1 MTRWLPSSAR
11 SAGPVAPRIPGR
23 GPPRSHASLSASS
36 AGSGAGPGVR
46 RSAPARR
53 RPALR
58 EREESPPP
66 RQPRCRS
73 SGSGPTSRRRGL
85 SATRGRRRRPGS
97 AGPRSRSR
105 RRRGRPRTSGGCG
118 PPAGGAARCAV
129 VWEACC
135 SGATGTPSPDERTLA
150 SFRGGGWER
159 AAREAVAGR
168 GLDAGTRWSTGGSWR
183 LLRRVR

>member
-1 MTRWLPSSAR
+1 MTRWLPSSAP
-11 SAGPVAPRIPGR
+11 SAGPAVPRIPGR

-36 AGSGAGPGVR
+36 AGSDAAGP
-46 RSAPARR
+46 STPSTSRR

-66 RQPRCRS
+66 RRPRCRA

-105 RRRGRPRTSGGCG
+105 RRRGRSRTSGGCG
-118 PPAGGAARCAV
+118 PPADGAARCAV

-135 SGATGTPSPDERTLA
+135 SGATGTPSLDERTPA

-168 GLDAGTRWSTGGSWR
+168 GLDAGTRWSTGGSWC